1 MDLRFVQKYLGHRD
15 PKTTMIYTQL
25 IKQDLPEPTRIIDRI
40 MREL

>member
-1 MDLRFVQKYLGHRD
+1 
-15 PKTTMIYTQL
+15 MIYTQL